1 MQLCR
6 IHLASARKASVQPY
20 IFFFA
25 FWEEKPESR
34 MTIQADTGSS
44 ANTWVPPY
52 ACHRSHLPNKSML
65 SNSFPRMLLGSRST
79 AL

>member
-44 ANTWVPPY
+44 TNTWVPPTPVTE
-52 ACHRSHLPNKSML
+52 AICRISQCSPTH
-65 SNSFPRMLLGSRST
+65 FPECY
-79 AL
+79 

>member
-25 FWEEKPESR
+25 FWEEKSENI
-34 MTIQADTGSS
+34 MTIKVYIGKS
-44 ANTWVPPY
+44 ANTWVPAPFRG
-52 ACHRSHLPNKSML
+52 AICQINRSSLTPLP
-65 SNSFPRMLLGSRST
+65 GCY
-79 AL
+79 